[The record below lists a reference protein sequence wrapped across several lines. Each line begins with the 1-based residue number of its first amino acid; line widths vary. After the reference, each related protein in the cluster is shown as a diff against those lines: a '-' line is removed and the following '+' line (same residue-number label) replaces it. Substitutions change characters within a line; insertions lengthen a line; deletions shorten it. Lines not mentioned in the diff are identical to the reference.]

1 MPQDAI
7 SLPTSAWLAVILALA
22 AIALALGILLW
33 RALRSRARSRAQIR
47 ARQLERER
55 IARALHDTLL
65 QGVQTLTLRLQTVIN
80 PLPAKD
86 PVRVAIEAILDEA
99 DQMVVAGRDQVMD
112 LRAGMEFG
120 SDLASTL
127 RAAVQAMAAEN
138 GVKYKFS
145 VEGAPVHLH
154 PLVSDDIYCI
164 AREALSNAFRHG
176 DATLV
181 EVMLSY
187 GRGAFRLH
195 VRDNGRGI
203 DEQTLGIGGRRGHW
217 GLTGMRERAACIGGQ
232 LDIWSGMGKGTEI
245 VLTLDG
251 PLAYGQGATVGS
263 NQWLDRILFRHF

>member
-1 MPQDAI
+1 MLQLA
-7 SLPTSAWLAVILALA
+7 TSPLNPAWPAALLALA
-22 AIALALGILLW
+22 ALATVAGIYVW
-33 RALRSRARSRAQIR
+33 RALRARARNRAQVK
-47 ARQLERER
+47 ARQMERER

-65 QGVQTLTLRLQTVIN
+65 QGVQSLTLRLQTVIN
-80 PLPAKD
+80 PLPSRD

-120 SDLASTL
+120 SDLVSTL
-127 RAAVQAMAAEN
+127 RAAAQAMAAEK
-138 GVKYKFS
+138 GTKYKFT

-176 DATLV
+176 SATLV

-203 DEQTLGIGGRRGHW
+203 DEQTLGIGGRHGHW

-232 LDIWSGMGKGTEI
+232 LDIWSGMGKGTEV
-245 VLTLDG
+245 VLTLHG
-251 PLAYGQGATVGS
+251 PLAYGLGTAAS
-263 NQWLDRILFRHF
+263 SHQWLDRILFRHF

>member
-1 MPQDAI
+1 MLQNLTS
-7 SLPTSAWLAVILALA
+7 SLNAAWPAALLALA
-22 AIALALGILLW
+22 AVLLVAGAWLW
-33 RALRSRARSRAQIR
+33 RALRARARSHAQIQ
-47 ARQLERER
+47 ARQMERER

-65 QGVQTLTLRLQTVIN
+65 QGVQSLTLRLQTVIN
-80 PLPAKD
+80 PLPPKD
-86 PVRVAIEAILDEA
+86 PVRLSIETILDEA

-127 RAAVQAMAAEN
+127 RAAVQGMAAEN
-138 GVKYKFS
+138 SIKYKFS
-145 VEGAPVHLH
+145 VEGTPVYLH
-154 PLVSDDIYCI
+154 PLVADDIYCI

-187 GRGAFRLH
+187 GRAAFKLH

-203 DEQTLGIGGRRGHW
+203 DEHTLGIGGRHGHW

-251 PLAYGQGATVGS
+251 PLAYGPGS
-263 NQWLDRILFRHF
+263 AQFPHQWLDRILFRHF

>member
-1 MPQDAI
+1 MSAMPYDAPS
-7 SLPTSAWLAVILALA
+7 SLPALLIALA
-22 AIALALGILLW
+22 ALALIGGVYLW
-33 RALRSRARSRAQIR
+33 RTLRARARSHAQVR

-65 QGVQTLTLRLQTVIN
+65 QGVQSLTLRLQTVIN
-80 PLPAKD
+80 PLPTKD
-86 PVRVAIEAILDEA
+86 PLRVAIESILDEA

-127 RAAVQAMAAEN
+127 RAAVQGMAAEH
-138 GVKYKFS
+138 GKKYKFA
-145 VEGAPVHLH
+145 VEGTPTHLH

-176 DATLV
+176 DATVV
-181 EVMLSY
+181 EVLLSY
-187 GRGAFRLH
+187 GRNAFRLH

-232 LDIWSGMGKGTEI
+232 LDIWSGMGKGTEV

-251 PLAYGQGATVGS
+251 PLAYGQGAS
-263 NQWLDRILFRHF
+263 RASQQWLDRILFRH

>member
-1 MPQDAI
+1 MLQDATPF
-7 SLPTSAWLAVILALA
+7 LTPAWLVAILSLA
-22 AIALALGILLW
+22 AFALVLGIFLW
-33 RALRSRARSRAQIR
+33 RALRARARSHAQIK

-65 QGVQTLTLRLQTVIN
+65 QGVQSLTLRLQTVIN
-80 PLPAKD
+80 PLPQKD
-86 PVRVAIEAILDEA
+86 PVRMAIESILDEA

-138 GVKYKFS
+138 GMKYKFT
-145 VEGAPVHLH
+145 VEGAPVRLH

-203 DEQTLGIGGRRGHW
+203 DEHTLGIGGRRGHW

-251 PLAYGQGATVGS
+251 PLAYGQGAAAGT
-263 NQWLDRILFRHF
+263 NQWLDRILFRHL

>member
-1 MPQDAI
+1 MLQLA
-7 SLPTSAWLAVILALA
+7 TSPPNAAWPAALLAVA
-22 AIALALGILLW
+22 AAATVAGVYIW
-33 RALRSRARSRAQIR
+33 RVLRARARSRAQVH

-65 QGVQTLTLRLQTVIN
+65 QGVQSLTLRLQTVIN
-80 PLPAKD
+80 PLPSRD
-86 PVRVAIEAILDEA
+86 PVRVAIESILDEA

-138 GVKYKFS
+138 GMKYKFT

-181 EVMLSY
+181 EVMLSN

-251 PLAYGQGATVGS
+251 PLAYGPGAGS
-263 NQWLDRILFRHF
+263 PNQWLDRILFRHF